1 MCNGAVPIGAAAV
14 LCTLNRLFCHFHSSG
29 SFSLRSIELGSK
41 FDNGMMKLLN
51 NFLVSSRQRR
61 DVRGIV
67 ILRLFFSMPT
77 SCASFFGGSS
87 IDSDLVSTDKIRL
100 SANADMVSPM
110 DAVPGVAV
118 TDFLEPATVCLV
130 SLTNVSSLSVSK
142 ALSELGVRSGR
153 ILEVSLGGGSNAYF
167 GCG

>member
-1 MCNGAVPIGAAAV
+1 M
-14 LCTLNRLFCHFHSSG
+14 L
-29 SFSLRSIELGSK
+29 
-41 FDNGMMKLLN
+41 
-51 NFLVSSRQRR
+51 
-61 DVRGIV
+61 
-67 ILRLFFSMPT
+67 
-77 SCASFFGGSS
+77 
-87 IDSDLVSTDKIRL
+87 TDKIRL

-130 SLTNVSSLSVSK
+130 SLKNVSSLSVSK